1 MKTNLYNTL
10 FNYYNDL
17 SIAKKLRFM
26 GVSTVAL
33 VGMISLFFILIYQ
46 YNNEKTLL
54 ENHVKTLTMVVAD
67 NIAPAV
73 LFDDTDQIHKILISL
88 RHKDEVQHAYV
99 LGRESNLLGDYH
111 SAQEESLDEGIY
123 KALNRN
129 GAQQWRGLQLFTL
142 IDIEADGQKVGSLVI
157 VASIY
162 AFIYQMLFEIFVL
175 LLIVSGS
182 ILVTYKYRALLRDSI
197 LKPIAQLNMLT
208 GKIIETKNLNNKI
221 PVYSKDEI
229 GELAKNFN
237 SMLEDL
243 SKTHTE
249 LNRQK
254 DSLAYKAHH
263 DALTGL
269 PNRAL
274 FNDRLEQ
281 AISKARRHKEKIALF
296 FIDLDHFKEINDTL
310 GHEVGDEVLKFFAS
324 RLNASVRTE
333 DTIARLGGDEFMVIM
348 ENLQNPEAIS
358 VVANKIVSIV
368 KEPIIF
374 GDQTLNLGTSI
385 GISVYPQNGETSEA
399 LIKSADIAMYKAKD
413 EGRDNYQFYT
423 PEMKALALERM
434 ENEAALRN
442 VVENEELI
450 LYFQPQ
456 VNVDRNEISGYD
468 VNIRWQHPQKGL
480 IDFSEFKQLAVETG
494 VLMKIEQWL
503 LKTALF
509 EAGQRQKEPMLTKQR
524 MILNLSLKLVMQ
536 KTFAGELKD
545 LLTRNQCDP
554 EEIEIGIRESELLGN
569 QERAISALQVLSN
582 MGLKLTINEFA
593 TADISLTYLSRL
605 PVNNLRVDRSLT
617 ADIVKNSTVL
627 KAAGALAQSLG
638 LGLIAEGVDTE
649 NERVF
654 LNEQGYTFMQ
664 GRLFGSAGT
673 ALEMHQN

>member
-1 MKTNLYNTL
+1 MNTNLYNTL
-10 FNYYNDL
+10 FNYYNNL

-26 GVSTVAL
+26 GASTVAL
-33 VGMISLFFILIYQ
+33 VGMISVFFILIYQ
-46 YNNEKTLL
+46 YNNEKALL

-73 LFDDTDQIHKILISL
+73 LFDDTEQIHKILISL

-99 LGRESNLLGDYH
+99 FGRGSQLLGNYH
-111 SAQEESLDEGIY
+111 SEQTKDLDTAIF

-142 IDIEADGQKVGSLVI
+142 IDIEADGQKVGALVI

-162 AFIYQMLFEIFVL
+162 AFIYQMLFEICVL
-175 LLIVSGS
+175 LLIVAGS

-197 LKPIAQLNMLT
+197 LKPIAQLNTLT
-208 GKIIETKNLNNKI
+208 SKIIETKNLNNKI
-221 PVYSKDEI
+221 PVYSQDEI

-254 DSLAYKAHH
+254 DSLAHKAHH

-310 GHEVGDEVLKFFAS
+310 GHEVGDEVLKFFAT

-368 KEPIIF
+368 KEPIIL

-434 ENEAALRN
+434 ENEVALRN
-442 VVENEELI
+442 AVENEELI

-456 VNVDRNEISGYD
+456 FDVVRDEISGFD
-468 VNIRWQHPQKGL
+468 VKIRWQHPNKGL

-503 LKTALF
+503 LKTALY
-509 EAGQRQKEPMLTKQR
+509 EAGNWRKNTMMTKR
-524 MILNLSLKLVMQ
+524 IILNLSMRQVMQ
-536 KTFAGELKD
+536 KVFMNDLKELLEQND
-545 LLTRNQCDP
+545 CDP
-554 EEIEIGIRESELLGN
+554 EDIEIAVREGELLGN
-569 QERAISALQVLSN
+569 QKRAIAALELLSN
-582 MGLKLTINEFA
+582 MGLKLTINEFGMS
-593 TADISLTYLSRL
+593 DISLNYLSRL
-605 PVNNLRVDRSLT
+605 PINNLKIDPSLN
-617 ADIVKNSTVL
+617 ADIAKNSTVL
-627 KAAGALAQSLG
+627 KAASALAQSLD
-638 LGLIAEGVDTE
+638 LGLIAEGVDTDAAWL
-649 NERVF
+649 F
-654 LNEQGYTFMQ
+654 LNEHGYTLMQ
-664 GRLFGSAGT
+664 GILFGQAVT
-673 ALEMHQN
+673 ASEIRQI